1 MIKTRIWLCSLSLA
15 ALLTLGAGAAHAAS
29 FEHDLAGGEGR
40 LVQNAGMHSDQD
52 DARNAVRE
60 GRIMSL
66 GQVLQRVQQRV
77 QGRML
82 DASLVNY
89 GGRPVYLIKMITRD
103 GNVAI
108 VSADAATGNI
118 LSIRQG
124 GR

>member
-1 MIKTRIWLCSLSLA
+1 MIKTRIWLCSFFLA
-15 ALLTLGAGAAHAAS
+15 APLMLGAGTAHAAS
-29 FEHDLAGGEGR
+29 FDHNLAGGEGR

-60 GRIMSL
+60 GRVMSL
-66 GQVLQRVQQRV
+66 GQVLRRVQQRV
-77 QGRML
+77 PGRML
-82 DASLVNY
+82 DASLAER
-89 GGRPVYLIKMITRD
+89 GGRPVYLIKMMTRD

-124 GR
+124 GH

>member
-1 MIKTRIWLCSLSLA
+1 MIKTRIWLCSLFLA
-15 ALLTLGAGAAHAAS
+15 APLMLGAGTAHAAS
-29 FEHDLAGGEGR
+29 FEHDLAGGESR
-40 LVQNAGMHSDQD
+40 LVQSTGMHSDQD
-52 DARNAVRE
+52 DARRAVRE

-89 GGRPVYLIKMITRD
+89 GGRPIYLIKMITRD

>member
-1 MIKTRIWLCSLSLA
+1 MIKTRIWLCSLFLA
-15 ALLTLGAGAAHAAS
+15 APLMLGAGTAHAAS
-29 FEHDLAGGEGR
+29 FDHSLAGVEGR

-60 GRIMSL
+60 GRVMSL
-66 GQVLQRVQQRV
+66 GQVLRRVQQRV
-77 QGRML
+77 PGRML
-82 DASLVNY
+82 DASLAER
-89 GGRPVYLIKMITRD
+89 GGRPVYLIKMMTRD

-124 GR
+124 GH

>member
-1 MIKTRIWLCSLSLA
+1 MIKTRIWLCSLFLA
-15 ALLTLGAGAAHAAS
+15 APLMLGAGKAHAAS
-29 FEHDLAGGEGR
+29 FDHNLAGGEGR

-60 GRIMSL
+60 GRVMSL
-66 GQVLQRVQQRV
+66 GQVLRRVQQRV
-77 QGRML
+77 PGRML
-82 DASLVNY
+82 DASLAER
-89 GGRPVYLIKMITRD
+89 GGRPVYLIKMMTRD

-124 GR
+124 GH

>member
-1 MIKTRIWLCSLSLA
+1 MIKTRIWLCFLLLA
-15 ALLTLGAGAAHAAS
+15 APLMLGAGAARAAS
-29 FEHDLAGGEGR
+29 FDHNLADGPGR
-40 LVQNAGMHSDQD
+40 LVQNTGMHSDQD
-52 DARNAVRE
+52 DARKAVRE

-89 GGRPVYLIKMITRD
+89 GGRPVYLIKMMTRD

>member
-15 ALLTLGAGAAHAAS
+15 ALLTLGVGAAHAAS
-29 FEHDLAGGEGR
+29 FDHRLGEGVGS
-40 LVQNAGMHSDQD
+40 LVQNIDHSDQD
-52 DARNAVRE
+52 NARRAVRE

-82 DASLVNY
+82 DASLVDY
-89 GGRPVYLIKMITRD
+89 GGRPVYLIKMMTRD